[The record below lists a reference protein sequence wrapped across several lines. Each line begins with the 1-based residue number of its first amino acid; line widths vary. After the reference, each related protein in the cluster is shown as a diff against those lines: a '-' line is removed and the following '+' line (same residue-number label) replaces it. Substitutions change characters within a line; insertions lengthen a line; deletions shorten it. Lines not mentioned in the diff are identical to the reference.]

1 MTQPSAEITRE
12 PIFEFD
18 YINDDMLKG
27 DVHDGYWKIK
37 ESAPPVFWTPANGG
51 HWVLNSGAA
60 VTQVLLDSKS
70 FTSRYVTIPATTYT
84 PVVIPTTL
92 DSPEHGP
99 YRRLLQP
106 FFEPAAIKP
115 LENRIIEWTNKLID
129 DIIDSKQCEFVEGMA
144 SRLPVSIF
152 MELMGL
158 PLEDFDMFRELV
170 VLYFNA
176 QADMVERGRR
186 ADEIMGHMKTLI
198 AERRKEPRDDLVSKL
213 IAARLVDRP
222 LNQEE
227 LMSICF
233 NMFVGGLDTVVN
245 GMSFGMLHLARNAPL
260 RQRLIDDPS
269 RSADLAEEL
278 LRRYPVINTRRY
290 VISDVDVQGVKM
302 KAGDP
307 VLVPTMMLGWD
318 EAANACPHLVTLD
331 REGRKHSAF
340 GFGRHVCLGAHL
352 ARLEL
357 SVFYNIWFQRIG
369 HFSLTN
375 PDEALEMRAGT
386 VMAIKRLNIS
396 WT

>member
-1 MTQPSAEITRE
+1 MNQLGAEIVRE
-12 PIFEFD
+12 PVFEFD

-27 DVHDGYWKIK
+27 DVHGGYWKIK
-37 ESAPPVFWTPANGG
+37 ETAPPVFWTPANGG

-115 LENRIIEWTNKLID
+115 LEARIVEWTHKLID
-129 DIIDSKQCEFVEGMA
+129 DIIDDKQCEFVEGMA

-158 PLEDFDMFRELV
+158 PLKNFDMFRELV

-176 QADMVERGRR
+176 QADMAERGRR
-186 ADEIMGHMKTLI
+186 ADEIMGHMETLI
-198 AERRKEPRDDLVSKL
+198 AERRAEPRDDLVSKL
-213 IAARLVDRP
+213 LTAQLNGCP

-245 GMSFGMLHLARNAPL
+245 GMSFGMLHLANDEAL

-269 RSADLAEEL
+269 CSADVAEEL

-290 VISDVDVQGVKM
+290 VLRDVDIQGVKM

-307 VLVPTMMLGWD
+307 VLVPTMGLGWD
-318 EAANACPHLVTLD
+318 EAANACPHLVSLE
-331 REGRKHSAF
+331 RESRKHSAF

-357 SVFYNIWFQRIG
+357 AIFYRIWFERIG
-369 HFSLTN
+369 HFWLSN
-375 PDEALEMRAGT
+375 PNAKLEMRAGT

-396 WT
+396 WG